1 MFDSDLA
8 LNLRFGNS
16 VLLVVIVVELAIG
29 GKGLFRL
36 KMIVLGRDVSAIL
49 RFGNSLVLEAKEL
62 HRVPHGSL
70 LSEKYKKLCNFN
82 PKENLQRYFL

>member
-1 MFDSDLA
+1 M
-8 LNLRFGNS
+8 
-16 VLLVVIVVELAIG
+16 VIVVELAIG

-36 KMIVLGRDVSAIL
+36 KIIVLGRDVSAIL

-70 LSEKYKKLCNFN
+70 LSETYKKLYNFN
-82 PKENLQRYFL
+82 PKKNSAEVFSLV

>member
-1 MFDSDLA
+1 M
-8 LNLRFGNS
+8 
-16 VLLVVIVVELAIG
+16 VIVVELAIG

-36 KMIVLGRDVSAIL
+36 KIIVLGRDVSAIL

-70 LSEKYKKLCNFN
+70 LSETYKKLYKFN
-82 PKENLQRYFL
+82 PKKCIMSLYF

>member
-1 MFDSDLA
+1 M
-8 LNLRFGNS
+8 
-16 VLLVVIVVELAIG
+16 VIVVELAIG

-36 KMIVLGRDVSAIL
+36 KIIVLGRDVSAIL

-70 LSEKYKKLCNFN
+70 LSETYKKQCNFN
-82 PKENLQRYFL
+82 FTKKNS

>member
-1 MFDSDLA
+1 M
-8 LNLRFGNS
+8 
-16 VLLVVIVVELAIG
+16 VIVVELAIG

-82 PKENLQRYFL
+82 PICFKSKWMVQHC

>member
-36 KMIVLGRDVSAIL
+36 KIIVLGRDVSAIL

-62 HRVPHGSL
+62 HRVRVPHRSL
-70 LSEKYKKLCNFN
+70 LSETYKKL
-82 PKENLQRYFL
+82 

>member
-70 LSEKYKKLCNFN
+70 LSETYK
-82 PKENLQRYFL
+82 NL